1 MAKVTLPLLGVSA
14 HGMLAGQLVY
24 RTRPEGTTA
33 GVWKGKRDAGSP
45 AQLAQRER
53 FQKAKELW
61 PYLDDE
67 TKSEFAA
74 VVADRHLTA
83 WHGWLSQ
90 VLDGTVSEVE
100 VGESVVGGPDRIWT
114 V

>member
-14 HGMLAGQLVY
+14 SGMLARQLVY
-24 RTRPEGTTA
+24 RARAGFTTA
-33 GVWKGKRDAGSP
+33 GVWKGKRDAQSP

-74 VVADRHLTA
+74 VVADQHLTA
-83 WHGWLSQ
+83 WHGFLSQ
-90 VLDGTVSEVE
+90 VLDGTVSEVT
-100 VGESVVGGPDRIWT
+100 VGKSVVGGPDLFWI
-114 V
+114 